1 MSTYDR
7 TLSQIMGG
15 GSDSNVRF
23 NRLGQ
28 LLLRLGFEERV
39 RGSPPIFRRPDVEER
54 INLPRDRSKAKA
66 YQVRQVRAILLR
78 HGLGDEA

>member
-7 TLSQIMGG
+7 TLSQIMG
-15 GSDSNVRF
+15 SRSHSNVRF

-39 RGSPPIFRRPDVEER
+39 RGSLPIFRRPDVEER
-54 INLPRDRSKAKA
+54 INLPRDGRKAKA
-66 YQVRQVRAILLR
+66 YKVRQVNAILLR
-78 HGLGDEA
+78 HGLGYEA